1 MAGRGTRLGR
11 RPRPRGAGAH
21 RRRLPGVQAGDREG
35 QSEPRHERRD
45 MAGARPANRRR
56 RHRDLARSLTGGARV
71 HRDRRPAVRGQCVG
85 GGRRRCA
92 DRPRR
97 GRRSP
102 DAGADRRRRRHVGG
116 RRAVDRLDAGGTG
129 KGPDRRG
136 GAAAGC
142 LVRRPAPTPARQ
154 RPDSGPHCRRHC
166 PGTNRVAPV
175 TGSKVMSGFIVN
187 RHGRIVF
194 PQNFFP
200 RLDFGVFAGLED
212 FEAVIKRDFDG
223 KCRTHDDLVARA
235 TSGHYRSRYELLR
248 DVVSNLYWSHRYAL
262 TMYEKR
268 PTRWRDTP
276 RARPDVFLPIVPPGD
291 AGPLARILEAAYRAL
306 PTAWDARLE
315 DTVFGL
321 LIEMV
326 RSRRGGE
333 VGRLR
338 DDDVVILL
346 YPRDEQIAAFIHRG
360 QAPCR
365 PRRSRPIPVAVE
377 APATPLAPVEVRR
390 RFTVMPR
397 LEALAVYKGEL
408 VCTNTD
414 LIRNTAA
421 WWSPMTVDDIERKT
435 GIVERRYSEL
445 SLDDMA
451 LRAARAALA
460 KAGRQPRDVGGVIVC
475 TCTSAR
481 PMPSA
486 ATLLSA
492 RLGIFQTHA
501 SYDVVAAC
509 AGLPYGLAEA
519 IRLLQEVKCPVLVV
533 AVEKFSDKVGTVRAS
548 RMLFGDGAAALVVG
562 PAGAAGRPDIEV
574 FQTYASGPMSE
585 VESIVWP
592 NPEFAHGMT
601 VYGPDG
607 KALVKRYLAQMLDEL
622 RILPHPDGRPG
633 TMIDAIELIVPHQ
646 ANQVMVAGLA
656 QDAGFDPGRLYFNIA
671 RVGNTSSASIPI
683 AIHDAVAAG
692 IIDRPRLVFAP
703 GFGAG
708 AVAGYVCLRVDPA
721 VVALEAA
728 AGALALT
735 TSSRQPSESG
745 VEPGVTRAYLE
756 RDEAFRTPVTGRAGK
771 AASCGC
777 PSASAHDTSTT
788 VDMRTISAAAEW
800 AATSTCSH
808 GETTRRSLRSRS
820 A

>member
-1 MAGRGTRLGR
+1 
-11 RPRPRGAGAH
+11 
-21 RRRLPGVQAGDREG
+21 
-35 QSEPRHERRD
+35 
-45 MAGARPANRRR
+45 
-56 RHRDLARSLTGGARV
+56 
-71 HRDRRPAVRGQCVG
+71 
-85 GGRRRCA
+85 
-92 DRPRR
+92 
-97 GRRSP
+97 
-102 DAGADRRRRRHVGG
+102 
-116 RRAVDRLDAGGTG
+116 
-129 KGPDRRG
+129 
-136 GAAAGC
+136 
-142 LVRRPAPTPARQ
+142 
-154 RPDSGPHCRRHC
+154 
-166 PGTNRVAPV
+166 
-175 TGSKVMSGFIVN
+175 
-187 RHGRIVF
+187 
-194 PQNFFP
+194 
-200 RLDFGVFAGLED
+200 
-212 FEAVIKRDFDG
+212 
-223 KCRTHDDLVARA
+223 
-235 TSGHYRSRYELLR
+235 
-248 DVVSNLYWSHRYAL
+248 
-262 TMYEKR
+262 
-268 PTRWRDTP
+268 
-276 RARPDVFLPIVPPGD
+276 
-291 AGPLARILEAAYRAL
+291 
-306 PTAWDARLE
+306 
-315 DTVFGL
+315 
-321 LIEMV
+321 
-326 RSRRGGE
+326 
-333 VGRLR
+333 
-338 DDDVVILL
+338 
-346 YPRDEQIAAFIHRG
+346 
-360 QAPCR
+360 
-365 PRRSRPIPVAVE
+365 
-377 APATPLAPVEVRR
+377 
-390 RFTVMPR
+390 
-397 LEALAVYKGEL
+397 
-408 VCTNTD
+408 
-414 LIRNTAA
+414 
-421 WWSPMTVDDIERKT
+421 MTVDDIERKT

-601 VYGPDG
+601 VYGPDV

-633 TMIDAIELIVPHQ
+633 TMMDAIELIVPHQ

-671 RVGNTSSASIPI
+671 RVGNTSAASIPI

-756 RDEAFRTPVTGRAGK
+756 RDEAFRTPVTGRAGRYPPQH
-771 AASCGC
+771 APASG
-777 PSASAHDTSTT
+777 P
-788 VDMRTISAAAEW
+788 
-800 AATSTCSH
+800 
-808 GETTRRSLRSRS
+808 TRR
-820 A
+820 

>member
-1 MAGRGTRLGR
+1 
-11 RPRPRGAGAH
+11 
-21 RRRLPGVQAGDREG
+21 
-35 QSEPRHERRD
+35 
-45 MAGARPANRRR
+45 
-56 RHRDLARSLTGGARV
+56 
-71 HRDRRPAVRGQCVG
+71 
-85 GGRRRCA
+85 
-92 DRPRR
+92 
-97 GRRSP
+97 
-102 DAGADRRRRRHVGG
+102 
-116 RRAVDRLDAGGTG
+116 
-129 KGPDRRG
+129 
-136 GAAAGC
+136 
-142 LVRRPAPTPARQ
+142 
-154 RPDSGPHCRRHC
+154 
-166 PGTNRVAPV
+166 V

-276 RARPDVFLPIVPPGD
+276 RAQPDVYLPSVPPGD

-326 RSRRGGE
+326 RSRRGAGVDVAARNPTVAQALADPERRTYRLSGYDADYPRYSEEDVLNFGHSVPELEALMRQVMILRNEFRWDPQAPEVVE

-601 VYGPDG
+601 VYGPDV
-607 KALVKRYLAQMLDEL
+607 KAMVKRYLAQMLDEL

-633 TMIDAIELIVPHQ
+633 TMMDAIELIVPHQ

-671 RVGNTSSASIPI
+671 RVGNTSAASIPI